1 MNTPNRLTLARI
13 LMAPLYLM
21 LLLWDFPFHHLIA
34 CVVFVVAAIT
44 DLLDGRIARRR
55 GIVTDLG
62 KFLDPIADKMLT
74 TAAFV
79 GFLALDRMNPW
90 ALMLILTREF
100 AVTSV
105 RLMAA
110 GSGTVIAANTFGKIK
125 TVFQYIAI
133 IYTMVALE
141 FVSWRTGLLADCLLP
156 EVLFS
161 APMMFSELLIWVSTV
176 LTVASGV
183 QYIWRNRGFLSAE
196 K

>member
-1 MNTPNRLTLARI
+1 
-13 LMAPLYLM
+13 MAPLYLM
-21 LLLWDFPFHHLIA
+21 LLLWNFPFHHLIA

-110 GSGTVIAANTFGKIK
+110 GSGTVIAANTFGKVK

-141 FVSWRTGLLADCLLP
+141 FVSWRTGLLAGFSLP
-156 EVLFS
+156 EVVFS

-176 LTVASGV
+176 LTVASGM
-183 QYIWRNRGFLSAE
+183 QYIWRNRGFLSAG